1 MPSKKWSE
9 EFTKLDAEQISFNPS
24 SAVEWIA
31 YVGFALITGFA
42 WEVLYRGA
50 LLYYFTPFMSVPAA
64 MLLAA
69 AIYTLTHGAKSLK
82 AYAATFVMALVF
94 LTFFVVSGNLWGPI
108 ILHIA
113 APLVGGTAIQRLLQ
127 QEAKDRTIDG

>member
-1 MPSKKWSE
+1 MFCS
-9 EFTKLDAEQISFNPS
+9 
-24 SAVEWIA
+24 
-31 YVGFALITGFA
+31 
-42 WEVLYRGA
+42 
-50 LLYYFTPFMSVPAA
+50 
-64 MLLAA
+64 
-69 AIYTLTHGAKSLK
+69 SLK